1 MPLVCEWIIW
11 VQVLATETGT
21 TRECLYEP
29 QSDQITHTL
38 VSNKEASS
46 VVSSGMLYHGQLFRN
61 ICYEIL
67 IQEPLERGPKLEDP
81 DYKPRVGYLLP
92 LQHVLIRA
100 SSYQLGSL

>member
-1 MPLVCEWIIW
+1 

-100 SSYQLGSL
+100 SSYQLGSS

>member
-1 MPLVCEWIIW
+1 
-11 VQVLATETGT
+11 
-21 TRECLYEP
+21 
-29 QSDQITHTL
+29 
-38 VSNKEASS
+38 
-46 VVSSGMLYHGQLFRN
+46 MLYHGQLFRD

-100 SSYQLGSL
+100 SSYQLGSSWNDGVIYHGFNFPCTQRSVPK